1 MKTTSEYV
9 AEEHHSLIAFVKKLL
24 RFNTVEKICMPAPAK
39 PQEDALSYL
48 NTRGK

>member
-1 MKTTSEYV
+1 V
-9 AEEHHSLIAFVKKLL
+9 AEEHHALISFVKKPLN
-24 RFNTVEKICMPAPAK
+24 FNAVEKICIPVPQK